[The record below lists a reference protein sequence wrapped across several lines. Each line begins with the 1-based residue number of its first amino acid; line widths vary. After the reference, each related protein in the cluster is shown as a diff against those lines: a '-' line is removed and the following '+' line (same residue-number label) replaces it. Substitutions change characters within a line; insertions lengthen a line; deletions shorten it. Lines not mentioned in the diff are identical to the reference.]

1 MKYMKQLIMIMA
13 LSFVASTAVACGLS
27 EKVDGYENT
36 DVHHAWQHWK
46 AGDKSPVPFMLL
58 DVRTAEEYA
67 EGHIR
72 GALLIPVQELEQ
84 RISEVP
90 KDRQVYVY
98 CRSGVRSSR
107 ASNILV
113 NEYSG
118 QCRLYKN
125 RKCAGRF
132 YGLERCRIPG
142 GGWTLTGI
150 AIPYSRH
157 NIARFVTYIMM

>member
-13 LSFVASTAVACGLS
+13 LSLVTSTAAACGLGV
-27 EKVDGYENT
+27 KVDGYENT
-36 DVHHAWQHWK
+36 DTQHTWQHWM
-46 AGDKSPVPFMLL
+46 AGDKSPMPFMLL

-67 EGHIR
+67 KGHIK

-113 NEYSG
+113 N
-118 QCRLYKN
+118 
-125 RKCAGRF
+125 AG
-132 YGLERCRIPG
+132 YTRIENVRG
-142 GGWTLTGI
+142 GVMAWKDAGYPVEVG
-150 AIPYSRH
+150 H
-157 NIARFVTYIMM
+157 